1 MKKAKLII
9 NTAHKAFRCFL
20 SSLFCF
26 VYSVSSCS
34 IRVEFKFNSPIANSI
49 DINITAT
56 AYLSK
61 DIADKKRVLFNG
73 IFYTLGRTFSY
84 TALGLVFYFGA
95 SKFHV
100 AKMLQNISGL
110 YLGIA
115 LIIIGI
121 LMLDVI
127 KFNIPALSK
136 ITSKV
141 SEKRM
146 KKNYLNAFLLGVLFA
161 LAFCPY
167 SGVLYFG
174 VLIPMTI
181 SSPSGLLLPPVF
193 AIATGLPVIIIAYLL
208 AYSMSNVGKFYNRM
222 KSFEVWFR
230 RIVSAVFIVVGIY
243 YIVTNI

>member
-1 MKKAKLII
+1 MEFLQQMVDNSDIPVL
-9 NTAHKAFRCFL
+9 TA
-20 SSLFCF
+20 F
-26 VYSVSSCS
+26 VLGLMTA
-34 IRVEFKFNSPIANSI
+34 ISPCPLAM
-49 DINITAT
+49 NITAT

-61 DIADKKRVLFNG
+61 DIADKKRVFLNG
-73 IFYTLGRTFSY
+73 IFYTLGRIFSY
-84 TALGLVFYFGA
+84 TVLGLVFYFGA
-95 SKFHV
+95 SKFYI

-110 YLGIA
+110 YLGIS
-115 LIIIGI
+115 LVIIGI

-127 KFNIPALSK
+127 KFNIPLLNKFTA
-136 ITSKV
+136 KV
-141 SEKRM
+141 SEKKM
-146 KKNYLNAFLLGVLFA
+146 KNNYLNAFLLGVLFS

-181 SSPSGLLLPPVF
+181 SSATGLILPPVY
-193 AIATGLPVIIIAYLL
+193 AIATGLPVLITAYLI

-243 YIVTNI
+243 YIVINI

>member
-1 MKKAKLII
+1 
-9 NTAHKAFRCFL
+9 
-20 SSLFCF
+20 
-26 VYSVSSCS
+26 
-34 IRVEFKFNSPIANSI
+34 
-49 DINITAT
+49 
-56 AYLSK
+56 
-61 DIADKKRVLFNG
+61 
-73 IFYTLGRTFSY
+73 
-84 TALGLVFYFGA
+84 
-95 SKFHV
+95 
-100 AKMLQNISGL
+100 MLQNISGL

-141 SEKRM
+141 SEKKM

>member
-1 MKKAKLII
+1 
-9 NTAHKAFRCFL
+9 
-20 SSLFCF
+20 
-26 VYSVSSCS
+26 
-34 IRVEFKFNSPIANSI
+34 
-49 DINITAT
+49 
-56 AYLSK
+56 
-61 DIADKKRVLFNG
+61 
-73 IFYTLGRTFSY
+73 
-84 TALGLVFYFGA
+84 
-95 SKFHV
+95 
-100 AKMLQNISGL
+100 
-110 YLGIA
+110 
-115 LIIIGI
+115 
-121 LMLDVI
+121 
-127 KFNIPALSK
+127 
-136 ITSKV
+136 
-141 SEKRM
+141 M

>member
-1 MKKAKLII
+1 MDFLQQIVDNSDIPAL
-9 NTAHKAFRCFL
+9 TAFILGLMTA
-20 SSLFCF
+20 
-26 VYSVSSCS
+26 
-34 IRVEFKFNSPIANSI
+34 ISPCPLAT
-49 DINITAT
+49 NITAT

-61 DIADKKRVLFNG
+61 DITDKRRVLFNG

-84 TALGLVFYFGA
+84 TVLGLIFYFGA

-100 AKMLQNISGL
+100 AKMLQNIGGL

-127 KFNIPALSK
+127 KLNISVLNNFTSK
-136 ITSKV
+136 I
-141 SEKRM
+141 SEKKLKR
-146 KKNYLNAFLLGVLFA
+146 NCLNAFLLGVLFA

-181 SSPSGLLLPPVF
+181 SSASGLFLPPVF

-208 AYSMSNVGKFYNRM
+208 AYSMSNVGKFYNRI
-222 KSFEVWFR
+222 KSFEVWFK
-230 RIVSAVFIVVGIY
+230 RIVASIFILAGIY
-243 YIVTNI
+243 YIVINI